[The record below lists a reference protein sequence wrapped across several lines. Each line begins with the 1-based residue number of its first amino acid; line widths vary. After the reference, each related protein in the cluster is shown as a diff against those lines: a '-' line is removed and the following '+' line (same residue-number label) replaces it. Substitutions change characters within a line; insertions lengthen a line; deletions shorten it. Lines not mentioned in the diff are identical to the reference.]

1 MIRQSKRQ
9 TEGVAMVVYGIAGPQ
24 GSKKAVGTSKKG
36 FTLMIESS
44 KKVKPWR
51 KEVDRVGKEVMDGR
65 VPLDGPLLVTMI
77 FTLPKPKSAPK
88 TRRTYPMRT
97 PDLSKLVRATEDALT
112 TSGVWADDARV
123 VDCISGKRYPGEGT
137 DALDRPG
144 VVIRIEPIRD
154 GLLI

>member
-1 MIRQSKRQ
+1 MIRQSKRL
-9 TEGVAMVVYGIAGPQ
+9 TEGVSMVVYGIAGPQ
-24 GSKKAVGTSKKG
+24 GSKRYVGQTKEG
-36 FTLMIESS
+36 RGLMVESS

-51 KEVDRVGKEVMDGR
+51 KEVDRVGKEVMAGR
-65 VPLDGPLLVTMI
+65 ASLDGPLSVTMI

-112 TSGVWADDARV
+112 TAGVWQDDARV
-123 VDCISGKRYPGEGT
+123 VDCISGKRYPGEGS

-144 VVIRIEPIRD
+144 VVIRIESIRD